1 MKNSLFHRTAFATVA
16 LACMSFTS
24 EAQLVRNFAGTNIEV
39 GGGFGKRLVN
49 NTELGLLEGRFNVS
63 TNGTIT
69 GQLTERFFANN
80 QAVSSAR
87 NFNILAGSRVLSN
100 GITATTDF
108 YSSVSTNFS
117 RSTFDNI
124 TSISTNIHQQTVV
137 RHRADFIINLSS
149 GYLAKGRAIAERE
162 TSTDIS
168 RFPGGANW
176 NTNFSRFVFL
186 DGAVFK
192 DNGVYIGPFNASM
205 RLSQ

>member
-1 MKNSLFHRTAFATVA
+1 MKNSSFHLTAFATVA

-100 GITATTDF
+100 GITATTNF

-124 TSISTNIHQQTVV
+124 TFVSTNTHHQTVV

-149 GYLAKGRAIAERE
+149 GYLAKGRALAERE
-162 TSTDIS
+162 TNINLS
-168 RFPGGANW
+168 RSAGGMSW
-176 NTNFSRFVFL
+176 DTNFSRFVFL
-186 DGAVFK
+186 GGAIFK
-192 DNGVYIGPFNASM
+192 GNGEYVGPFNATM